1 MQIHQR
7 PLAAAITMLLLIAT
21 STAIAG
27 VTPIQ
32 IAKLLPSEAVPEDE
46 FARSLDL
53 DGDIAV
59 VGAPFDDE
67 LAADAGAV
75 YVYRK
80 TEGEWALDTKLFASD
95 GVEGDEF
102 GTAVTISGNR
112 IVVTAIQAFR
122 LDVGVGMVY
131 TFEFDGADWIE
142 TNRFNPSLPTGQR
155 RLGTS
160 LSLDGDVLAVSI
172 FLDLDPLTP
181 TTSAAILYHWN
192 GSSWSPEHIINQ
204 SAFLSNK
211 FTSGPAI
218 DVDGQ
223 VAVIGDYRNSDLGA
237 LSGAV
242 SVLRRNNGV
251 WSEEA
256 TLHGSTTLPQEQF
269 GWSVDID
276 GDTIVV
282 GTEESNQ
289 FYHRVVY
296 VFRIDG
302 DGWAKEAELMA
313 GAEAFEEPFPLD
325 DAFGYEV
332 AISGDTIISCDRHN
346 FVDDSQHLT
355 VFKGA
360 TYIYQRTGTAWA
372 IDQRFLIEE
381 GGVFERFGTKIV
393 IEGATALF
401 GNNRSAN
408 DVPDPSAAF
417 LVNLCG
423 TDINNDSIIDSAD
436 LGLLIAAFGIASGG
450 PTDINNDGI
459 TDTADLGMLIAD
471 FGTACP

>member
-1 MQIHQR
+1 MQIRPR
-7 PLAAAITMLLLIAT
+7 PLATALALLTSMAPAAT
-21 STAIAG
+21 SAG
-27 VTPIQ
+27 ATPTQ
-32 IAKLLPSEAVPEDE
+32 IAKLLPAETVPEHE

-53 DGDIAV
+53 SGEVAV
-59 VGAPFDDE
+59 IGAPFDDE
-67 LAADAGAV
+67 LGADAGAV
-75 YVYRK
+75 FVYRNIS
-80 TEGEWALDTKLFASD
+80 GEWTQEAKLFASD
-95 GVEGDEF
+95 GVEDDEF

-112 IVVTAIQAFR
+112 IVVTAIRAFR

-204 SAFLSNK
+204 SAFLSNE

-218 DVDGQ
+218 AVDGQ
-223 VAVIGDYRNSDLGA
+223 VAVIGDYRNSDLGGS
-237 LSGAV
+237 SGAV
-242 SVLRRNNGV
+242 TVLRRNNGV

-282 GTEESNQ
+282 GTEETSNY
-289 FYHRVVY
+289 YHRFVY
-296 VFRIDG
+296 VFRRDG
-302 DGWAKEAELMA
+302 AGWTKEAELMA
-313 GAEAFEEPFPLD
+313 GAEAFAEPFPLD
-325 DAFGYEV
+325 DAFGYKV

-346 FVDDSQHLT
+346 FVDESQPFT

-372 IDQRFLIEE
+372 MDQRFLIDE
-381 GGVFERFGTKIV
+381 GDAFERFGTIIV
-393 IEGATALF
+393 IEGATALI

-408 DVPDPSAAF
+408 EATAPSAAF
-417 LVNLCG
+417 LVSLCG
-423 TDINNDSIIDSAD
+423 TDINNDGIIDSAD
-436 LGLLIAAFGIASGG
+436 LGLLIAAYGIASEG

-471 FGTACP
+471 FGTPCP